1 MPSTLDLCEKY
12 YGTRD
17 IYDLMGITKD
27 APEKDVK
34 KAYYRLSLQVHPD
47 RVPDEEKDVATEKFK
62 VLSTINSILTD
73 KDKKALY
80 DEQGIIDDNDDEGKL
95 SNWLDLWRTFFKPIT
110 TEDIDNFQRDYV
122 GSDLEK
128 TDLKKAYLNC
138 KGCINAM
145 MNSIPFMGVEDEPR
159 FQEIVKEWIAAG
171 EVPEYKMF
179 TEEPKAK
186 RTRRHNKYRKEALE
200 ARQIKEEMDAKTA
213 SNSLEQ
219 QIMARQK
226 SRGTSLIDSLMAK
239 YGGDDKEDDSELF
252 DYEAELK
259 KHTSK
264 KTGTKKTAKK
274 KENVKEPVHQIK
286 NGRVIKTRSSK

>member
-27 APEKDVK
+27 ALEKDVK

-47 RVPDEEKDVATEKFK
+47 RVPDEEKNVATEKFK

-80 DEQGIIDDNDDEGKL
+80 DERGIIDDNDDDGNL
-95 SNWLDLWRTFFKPIT
+95 STWLDLWRTFFKPIT

-128 TDLKKAYLNC
+128 TDLKEAYLNG
-138 KGCINAM
+138 KGCINVM
-145 MNSIPFMGVEDEPR
+145 MSSIPFMGVEDEPR

-186 RTRRHNKYRKEALE
+186 RTRRHNKYRKEALQ
-200 ARQIKEEMDAKTA
+200 ARQIKEEMDAKSA

-239 YGGDDKEDDSELF
+239 YGGDNKEDDSELF
-252 DYEAELK
+252 DDEAEVK
-259 KHTSK
+259 KHASK
-264 KTGTKKTAKK
+264 KTGTEKPSKK
-274 KENVKEPVHQIK
+274 KENVKEPVHRIK
-286 NGRVIKTRSSK
+286 NGRVMKTRSST

>member
-27 APEKDVK
+27 ALEKDVK

-47 RVPDEEKDVATEKFK
+47 RVPDDEKDVATEKFK
-62 VLSTINSILTD
+62 VLSSSNQSPPRTSTIFSETMLVSDGSNGLRELSL
-73 KDKKALY
+73 ALI
-80 DEQGIIDDNDDEGKL
+80 GFVV
-95 SNWLDLWRTFFKPIT
+95 T
-110 TEDIDNFQRDYV
+110 

-128 TDLKKAYLNC
+128 AVLKKAYLNC

-145 MNSIPFMGVEDEPR
+145 INSIPFMGVDDEPR

-186 RTRRHNKYRKEALE
+186 RTRRHNKYRKEELE
-200 ARQIKEEMDAKTA
+200 ALKIKEEMDAKSA

-226 SRGTSLIDSLMAK
+226 SRGTSLLDSLMAK

-252 DYEAELK
+252 DYETELK

-264 KTGTKKTAKK
+264 KTGTKKTPKK
-274 KENVKEPVHQIK
+274 KENVKEPVDQIK

>member
-17 IYDLMGITKD
+17 IYALMGITKD
-27 APEKDVK
+27 ALEKDVK
-34 KAYYRLSLQVHPD
+34 KAYYKLSLQVHPD
-47 RVPDEEKDVATEKFK
+47 RVAEAEKDVATEKFK

-138 KGCINAM
+138 KGCINQM
-145 MNSIPFMGVEDEPR
+145 MNCIPFMCVEDEPR
-159 FQEIVKEWIAAG
+159 FLEIVKEWIAAG
-171 EVPEYKMF
+171 DVPEYKLF

-186 RTRRHNKYRKEALE
+186 KTRRHNKYRKEALE
-200 ARQIKEEMDAKTA
+200 VRRIKQEMEAKNSTQ
-213 SNSLEQ
+213 SLEQ
-219 QIMARQK
+219 QIMERQK
-226 SRGTSLIDSLMAK
+226 TRGGSLFDQLFAK

-252 DYEAELK
+252 DFEAELK
-259 KHTSK
+259 KKANKKAGAK
-264 KTGTKKTAKK
+264 KTPK
-274 KENVKEPVHQIK
+274 K
-286 NGRVIKTRSSK
+286 NGKSSEPLNNVRSGRA